1 VSQPRASQH
10 RVPTRVASRAPLTAV
25 PRGFQV
31 FAMAAPMAALIP
43 EASVFAV
50 PAVTVEPMAVQM
62 AALTGEPMA
71 VQMAALTGEPMA
83 EPTVGPMAEPTVGLT
98 GEPTAAQT
106 VGRGDA

>member
-10 RVPTRVASRAPLTAV
+10 RVPTRVVSRAPLTAV

-31 FAMAAPMAALIP
+31 FAMAAPMVAPIP

-50 PAVTVEPMAVQM
+50 PAVTVEPMA
-62 AALTGEPMA
+62 ALTVEPMA
-71 VQMAALTGEPMA
+71 VQMAAVTVEPMAAQMAALTVEPMA
-83 EPTVGPMAEPTVGLT
+83 EPTVAQMAV
-98 GEPTAAQT
+98 QT